1 MCVYVFVCACVSMPV
16 CVFVSIFVC
25 MCLFVSIFVC
35 MCVFVSICVCV
46 CVSLYVRLSLGMCV
60 CVSMCVDEV
69 MNESFSRVCVINPD
83 RVLIQRDDHRQDG
96 MLLKKHFDALCE

>member
-1 MCVYVFVCACVSMPV
+1 MCVCVYICVYVFVCIYICVYV
-16 CVFVSIFVC
+16 CV
-25 MCLFVSIFVC
+25 
-35 MCVFVSICVCV
+35 CVYLCV

>member
-46 CVSLYVRLSLGMCV
+46 CLCMCVCLWACV

>member
-1 MCVYVFVCACVSMPV
+1 MCLCLYLCV
-16 CVFVSIFVC
+16 CVCLYLYLCVC
-25 MCLFVSIFVC
+25 VCLCLF
-35 MCVFVSICVCV
+35 VCV
-46 CVSLYVRLSLGMCV
+46 CVSVCAFVSGHVCV

-69 MNESFSRVCVINPD
+69 MSESFSRVCVINPD